1 MTILKTGSRLK
12 SQVDDTQVVVV
23 RAPAADVD
31 LRIGGYAPT
40 ALAETPEAGLVPI
53 PGEGTLLGKRYA
65 RKENDLELLVTKAGV
80 GDLTVDGVLLHVKDS
95 KPLPASD

>member
-23 RAPAADVD
+23 RAPATDVD
-31 LRIGGYAPT
+31 LRMGGHPPT
-40 ALAETPEAGLVPI
+40 ELAGTPQEGLVAV
-53 PGEGTLLGKRYA
+53 PGEGTLVGKRYTRA
-65 RKENDLELLVTKAGV
+65 ENDLELLVTKAGA
-80 GDLTVDGVLLHVKDS
+80 GDLAVEGVLLQVKDS